1 MSTVAKV
8 YRFLEKNMNYLDRN
22 GLFVHIIDD
31 DEKNLVALL
40 GSKLSER
47 MVNTLVLNTKESGKI
62 NVYSNQFFRHDLRIA
77 PVHIGTCFNGKYL
90 SITRDNK
97 SMMKESFFPNKMKN
111 LNGFPFTVSAFDY
124 PPKVSENFSSRI
136 N

>member
-1 MSTVAKV
+1 
-8 YRFLEKNMNYLDRN
+8 MNYLDRN

-47 MVNTLVLNTKESGKI
+47 MVNTLVLNTKETGKI
-62 NVYSNQFFRHDLRIA
+62 DIYSNQFFRHDLRIA
-77 PVHIGTCFNGKYL
+77 PVHIGTFLNGKYL

-97 SMMKESFFPNKMKN
+97 SMLKKSFFPNKMKN
-111 LNGFPFTVSAFDY
+111 LNGFPFTVSAFNY
-124 PPKVSENFSSRI
+124 PPKVSENLLYQLKL
-136 N
+136 